1 LDKAV
6 FMLTAILTGWA
17 TATLSLWLAAQLL
30 PGVRV
35 RSFVDAVWAGALL
48 GFLQWA
54 LYWPLFVLLGI
65 GTLGIAFL
73 LFFITRWVVSA
84 LVIMLTASLSRRLQ
98 VDSFWWALLTAF
110 LTAVTGS
117 VIQWVS

>member
-1 LDKAV
+1 
-6 FMLTAILTGWA
+6 MLTGILTGWI
-17 TATLSLWLAAQLL
+17 TATLSLWLAAQLM

-35 RSFVDAVWAGALL
+35 ASFVDAIWAGALL

-65 GTLGIAFL
+65 GTLGIGFL
-73 LFFITRWVVSA
+73 LFFITRWVVA
-84 LVIMLTASLSRRLQ
+84 AFVIMLTASLSKRLE

-110 LTAVTGS
+110 VTAATGS
-117 VIQWVS
+117 LIQWVS

>member
-1 LDKAV
+1 
-6 FMLTAILTGWA
+6 MLTGILMGWA
-17 TATLSLWLAAQLL
+17 TATLSLWLSALL
-30 PGVRV
+30 MPGVRIA
-35 RSFVDAVWAGALL
+35 SFVDAIWAGALL

-65 GTLGIAFL
+65 GTLGIGFL
-73 LFFITRWVVSA
+73 LFFITRWIVAA

-110 LTAVTGS
+110 VAAATGS
-117 VIQWVS
+117 FIQSVS